1 MNKNNR
7 LDSEKNKEL
16 PYTVVKNRKQK
27 HATNIIFQNKDLNF
41 ISKNQYEVLSVEE
54 EEEENGPKEQPVQT
68 SSREKKKL
76 LICADSHGRDL
87 AWNLNQTQHTYEA
100 VGLVRPGGRTGQV
113 LDNHNI
119 EEEKLGEEDGLVI
132 LCGTND
138 VAINNAQDAIKNIEL
153 VLNKITSTVSK
164 IVVVDIPRRYDL
176 VEWSCVN
183 QEVKKTN
190 CALKE
195 MCNKF
200 RDVSLVE
207 VSRAERHLHTRHG
220 MHLNRRGKM
229 WLAHQIARVLDSKQ
243 EQETYNVSPTLRTG
257 SEESVADAMMTTEIS
272 TPTTEDSTTSSGNSP
287 LQTPTHNR

>member
-1 MNKNNR
+1 ML
-7 LDSEKNKEL
+7 LD
-16 PYTVVKNRKQK
+16 
-27 HATNIIFQNKDLNF
+27 
-41 ISKNQYEVLSVEE
+41 VLSVEE

-287 LQTPTHNR
+287 LQTPTHNW

>member
-1 MNKNNR
+1 MNDWAKSASR
-7 LDSEKNKEL
+7 SASEDWRIRYGLRIWGRSSETLEEYLYYKRRQLRPLQSCRQAYPTLILIANF
-16 PYTVVKNRKQK
+16 K
-27 HATNIIFQNKDLNF
+27 H
-41 ISKNQYEVLSVEE
+41 
-54 EEEENGPKEQPVQT
+54 
-68 SSREKKKL
+68 SRMYILGKV
-76 LICADSHGRDL
+76 S
-87 AWNLNQTQHTYEA
+87 
-100 VGLVRPGGRTGQV
+100 GRTGQV